1 MDVQELRIADAV
13 ILAVSG
19 DLTIRDGNATA
30 LADRVRNVVLRGHRR
45 VVLDVGNVRYVDSSG
60 VAELVQANA
69 AARNRGASVQLM
81 NVTKR
86 LESLLVLMHLASVFE
101 PFAPVPD
108 AKATVDTPVQARV
121 LRFARTE

>member
-1 MDVQELRIADAV
+1 
-13 ILAVSG
+13 
-19 DLTIRDGNATA
+19 
-30 LADRVRNVVLRGHRR
+30 VRNVVLHGHRR
-45 VVLDVGNVRYVDSSG
+45 VVLDVGNVRYVDRSG

-108 AKATVDTPVQARV
+108 AKAIVDTPVQARV